1 MRVRSCRR
9 SYRTGGRTEHD
20 NHPTY
25 HGEWHDMNGGCACGG
40 AGESP
45 PPFPLGELNPSF
57 GVSPKVVLSYY
68 RGKFVLTKFGIR
80 VIMTPKEG

>member
-45 PPFPLGELNPSF
+45 PPFPLGEPRSF
-57 GVSPKVVLSYY
+57 DARSVSKLI
-68 RGKFVLTKFGIR
+68 RGYS
-80 VIMTPKEG
+80 